1 MKLDILNLQVPIGTH
16 EAEIFDICMFMGK
29 GGVQFL
35 KLRFQIFCGDNTF
48 RLDKNFPDP
57 SNNPYLAELVAE
69 LGIRLKNG
77 KTLETDMLKE
87 FFYHVTVAED
97 ERGKRYIQSVTP
109 VLEGEEYE
117 EAKDDGYEDEEDEEY
132 KDDEYDDEEDEE
144 YKDDEYDEDDEYDD
158 EEEW

>member
-16 EAEIFDICMFMGK
+16 EAEIFDISMFMGK

-35 KLRFQIFCGDNTF
+35 KLRFEIFCGGNNF

-77 KTLETDMLKE
+77 KTLETNMLKE
-87 FFYHVTVAED
+87 YIYHVTVVED
-97 ERGKRYIQSVTP
+97 KKCKRYIQSVTP
-109 VLEGEEYE
+109 ALEDNECEDAEDSEYE
-117 EAKDDGYEDEEDEEY
+117 EAKDDGY
-132 KDDEYDDEEDEE
+132 DDEEDEE
-144 YKDDEYDEDDEYDD
+144 YEYDEYDD

>member
-87 FFYHVTVAED
+87 YLYYVTVAED
-97 ERGKRYIQSVTP
+97 KSGKRYIQYVIP
-109 VLEGEEYE
+109 VMEDEE
-117 EAKDDGYEDEEDEEY
+117 YEDEEGDEEV
-132 KDDEYDDEEDEE
+132 
-144 YKDDEYDEDDEYDD
+144 
-158 EEEW
+158 